1 MSRPRASRTGPG
13 GERARGGAGERAAG
27 ETPGRSAP
35 AIGPEARGGLLRAG
49 RLRVGAL
56 AVAGV
61 VTAALPLYLDRAQL
75 TVYILLGLYAV
86 VATGVSLLMGYA
98 GQVSLGQMAFYA
110 VGAYTAAVMSLHGL
124 PPLLGLAAAP
134 VCAFVVA
141 TIVGIPLLRLRGHYL
156 AFATLAFLLIF
167 VAVAGQQDFLGGAI
181 GLQDIPPLGV
191 GSLKFVSFRSY
202 AWVTW
207 FAVVLVMLVSH
218 NIIDSRP
225 GRGLRALATSEVA
238 AESSGVDV
246 GRYKLFVFGLSAAF
260 AGLAGAIYAFF
271 IASIS
276 PAVFSVQLSLQFV
289 VIAVVGGL
297 GTITGPVVG
306 SAIVTLL
313 VQGLNDLATRPGM
326 PEHAAVVSN
335 YAAYAVLLIIIVLA
349 MPGGVVP
356 TAGALV
362 RRRLRPP
369 RPATR
374 AVRP

>member
-1 MSRPRASRTGPG
+1 MRQGAMVGRAVLSRAVADRMTTS
-13 GERARGGAGERAAG
+13 
-27 ETPGRSAP
+27 RSA
-35 AIGPEARGGLLRAG
+35 ALVIG
-49 RLRVGAL
+49 
-56 AVAGV
+56 GV
-61 VTAALPLYLDRAQL
+61 VTAVLPLFLNRAQL
-75 TVYILLGLYAV
+75 TVYILLGLYAI

-110 VGAYTAAVMSLHGL
+110 VGAYTAAVMSLHDL

-134 VCAFVVA
+134 VCAFAVA
-141 TIVGIPLLRLRGHYL
+141 VIVGIPLLRLRGHYL

-181 GLQDIPPLGV
+181 GLQDIPPLGI
-191 GSLKFVSFRSY
+191 GSLQFLSFQSY

-207 FAVVLVMLVSH
+207 LAVVLVMLISH
-218 NIIDSRP
+218 NIIASRP

-246 GRYKLFVFGLSAAF
+246 GRYKLIVFALSAAF

-313 VQGLNDLATRPGM
+313 IQGLNDLATRPGM
-326 PEHAAVVSN
+326 PEHTAVVSN

-349 MPGGVVP
+349 VPKGVVP
-356 TAGALV
+356 TVGSLL
-362 RRRLRPP
+362 RRLLQPAARPEP
-369 RPATR
+369 SGIDLSRRDDDAETT
-374 AVRP
+374 VTS